1 MIINSDIVG
10 IIADDLTGANDTA
23 LQFHL
28 KGANTQILLSDEIEP
43 LNIKNTQ
50 TWAISTESRNVE
62 PEVAYERVL
71 KATKM
76 FVDKLN
82 PDFFYKK
89 IDSTL
94 RGNIAVEVL
103 GILSVLDYDAAVV
116 VPAFPLPFFRI
127 ST

>member
-1 MIINSDIVG
+1 MIINSNIVG

-62 PEVAYERVL
+62 PEIAYEKVL
-71 KATKM
+71 KAAKM
-76 FVDKLN
+76 LEEKLN
-82 PDFFYKK
+82 PD
-89 IDSTL
+89 
-94 RGNIAVEVL
+94 
-103 GILSVLDYDAAVV
+103 
-116 VPAFPLPFFRI
+116 
-127 ST
+127 